1 MKKTKFLVAFL
12 IFLLFIVSTY
22 ANGKTDNIIL
32 NDKVYIH
39 SVLLN
44 NENPLELLDILGMI
58 EKNEKKIII
67 SDYNIALKNDYKKE
81 LENIKDMYF
90 QENYY
95 WNYLKNGD
103 SIDTINMSRN
113 DYNHSSQDKIVTNV
127 KFFKNDYS
135 NIIKSTSLHSYL
147 HNDNFDVY
155 ILYSNK
161 VSPNV
166 IEIKPNI
173 FIFS

>member
-67 SDYNIALKNDYKKE
+67 SDYNIALKNDYKKDAMA
-81 LENIKDMYF
+81 N
-90 QENYY
+90 
-95 WNYLKNGD
+95 
-103 SIDTINMSRN
+103 R
-113 DYNHSSQDKIVTNV
+113 
-127 KFFKNDYS
+127 
-135 NIIKSTSLHSYL
+135 
-147 HNDNFDVY
+147 
-155 ILYSNK
+155 ILYHPANLIMYH
-161 VSPNV
+161 
-166 IEIKPNI
+166 IERRSSFLSL
-173 FIFS
+173 FI